1 MKDVFDFLNYLNIK
15 DEYIVVAVSYG
26 PDSMFLLDI
35 LKNKYKKIVCAH
47 VNHNLM
53 LESENEQKELEKYCK
68 KNNIIFEVMKIDK
81 YSNNK
86 LTESEARTKRY
97 NFFDSLMKKYDS
109 RYLFTAHHGDDLV
122 ETVLMR
128 MVRGSSISGY
138 SGIKLISNRS
148 NYKIV
153 RPLLYLTKDQ
163 ILNNCKDL
171 NIPFAVDKSNL
182 NNKYTR
188 NRYRNKILPL
198 LKEENKNVHLKFLEF
213 SSKIQ
218 DYENYIQ
225 KVIDEKYNKIIS
237 DNVIDLDKLNSEE
250 SLIID
255 KIIEKYLFNN
265 YNEEISLITDKNIN
279 EFHKLLSSSNA
290 NLFMTFP
297 NKKVLVKS
305 YNKIYFDKKKV
316 YNDFCYEFKDCISL
330 PNGYK
335 VFKVEELDDT
345 SNYETA
351 LYSSDIK
358 LPIYIRNRKPRDKIE
373 ILGMTGSKK
382 LKDVFINSKINIENR
397 NNYPV
402 VVDSDN
408 NVLWLPGLKKSKYDK
423 SKGGKYD
430 IILKYQQEVLNDT
443 E

>member
-1 MKDVFDFLNYLNIK
+1 MKDVFDFLNYLDIK

-47 VNHNLM
+47 VNHNLR

-86 LTESEARTKRY
+86 FTESEARTKRY

-335 VFKVEELDDT
+335 VFKVDELDDT

-358 LPIYIRNRKPRDKIE
+358 LPIYIRNRKPGDKIE

>member
-1 MKDVFDFLNYLNIK
+1 
-15 DEYIVVAVSYG
+15 
-26 PDSMFLLDI
+26 
-35 LKNKYKKIVCAH
+35 
-47 VNHNLM
+47 
-53 LESENEQKELEKYCK
+53 
-68 KNNIIFEVMKIDK
+68 MKIDK

-86 LTESEARTKRY
+86 FTESEARTKRY

-305 YNKIYFDKKKV
+305 YNKIYLM
-316 YNDFCYEFKDCISL
+316 N
-330 PNGYK
+330 
-335 VFKVEELDDT
+335 T
-345 SNYETA
+345 
-351 LYSSDIK
+351 
-358 LPIYIRNRKPRDKIE
+358 
-373 ILGMTGSKK
+373 
-382 LKDVFINSKINIENR
+382 IN
-397 NNYPV
+397 
-402 VVDSDN
+402 
-408 NVLWLPGLKKSKYDK
+408 
-423 SKGGKYD
+423 
-430 IILKYQQEVLNDT
+430 LKYT
-443 E
+443 

>member
-47 VNHNLM
+47 VNHNLR

-86 LTESEARTKRY
+86 FTESEARTKRY

-423 SKGGKYD
+423 S
-430 IILKYQQEVLNDT
+430 
-443 E
+443 